1 MAPNAFPA
9 IFFQFNFFK
18 SAAKINWREFI
29 ERYFFWG
36 FLDVYL
42 QTHNLRNAKPQMH
55 LGNYPSQLFRRR
67 RCLFV
72 LKIIPSISAKILRR
86 PLNSRH
92 RSAEFFSFYDDNFCF
107 GTQNCFAIVPR
118 ICNRRTMAYYSLFF
132 SGGRILPSTQKN
144 NNEVQSVKEFLAFE
158 LKRR

>member
-9 IFFQFNFFK
+9 IFFQFHFFK

-92 RSAEFFSFYDDNFCF
+92 RSAEFFFPFMMIIFASGHKIALQLFRGSAIGEQWHIILYSSAEVESFHRHKR
-107 GTQNCFAIVPR
+107 TIMK
-118 ICNRRTMAYYSLFF
+118 CNPWRSFWHL
-132 SGGRILPSTQKN
+132 S
-144 NNEVQSVKEFLAFE
+144 
-158 LKRR
+158 